1 MINRDKQDMTG
12 YGVLFPFILLSSC
25 LSLLICCVRVVVVE
39 ITNPEV
45 LDKFVARQRDAAEA
59 VRRWRMRVERSSWR
73 TPHDVR
79 LQTSDVSILVN
90 RRLVFN
96 IKGNHYRLV
105 AEVDYRKQSVS
116 IRFIGTHARYD
127 KINAEEV

>member
-1 MINRDKQDMTG
+1 M
-12 YGVLFPFILLSSC
+12 
-25 LSLLICCVRVVVVE
+25 E

-96 IKGNHYRLV
+96 IKGNQYRLV